1 MAASSFSD
9 PGSSFAMLASS
20 FPELGDGLEAIGVV
34 ASYRFDAEQFERATS
49 FGRPEQVEA
58 GQVMFEAGDEDS
70 DLILIESATIDVI
83 RTATDDAPEEF
94 FIRSGPGQFVGEVNL
109 LTGQT
114 RILSARVIEGGTI
127 HRVSPE
133 AFRRL
138 MAQDTELSDI
148 LLRGFLARRALMRE
162 GAGHNLEIIGDA
174 GTGPCLALQ
183 TYMSRQ
189 ELPHLWFDSTSAAG
203 RERMAAVQV
212 SDDDLPAMVTPRETL
227 RRVTPGLLGQK
238 LGLAYR
244 RTPKGIADLTIV
256 GAGPAGLAA
265 AVYGASEGLETV
277 LLDAITTGGQAAA
290 SSRIEN
296 YLGFPFGLSGATLTS
311 RAAVQ
316 ALKFGAHLASPCGVA
331 SLQQSDNGLHIAT
344 LTDGTEIPTRSV
356 IVATG
361 AAYRA
366 LPVDRW
372 TDFVGAGIY
381 YAATDLEAKAI
392 AGWPVTVVG
401 GANSAGQAALYL
413 ARHAGAVTLVVR
425 GPDLG
430 AGMSAYLVN
439 RIRADPRITIRTSTE
454 VTALA
459 GADRLEEITLT
470 DSISGTADPCGCTG
484 LFCFIGA
491 EPATDWLTGVALD
504 DAGFIPTD
512 VQLSPA
518 QLGPVWQQLG
528 RSPLP
533 YETSLPGVFAAGDVR
548 LSSMKRVAA
557 AVGEGAS
564 AVRSVHQAIALL
576 PPA

>member
-1 MAASSFSD
+1 MS
-9 PGSSFAMLASS
+9 SS
-20 FPELGDGLEAIGVV
+20 FPELGDGLEAIGAA
-34 ASYRFDAEQFERATS
+34 ASYRFDAEQFGRAVS
-49 FGRPEQVEA
+49 FGTPVEVQA
-58 GQVMFEAGDEDS
+58 GDVIFEAGDDDP
-70 DLILIESATIDVI
+70 DLILIESAIIDII
-83 RTATDDAPEEF
+83 RTATPDAPEQF

-114 RILSARVIEGGTI
+114 RILSARVVEAGTI
-127 HRVSPE
+127 HRVAPE

-148 LLRGFLARRALMRE
+148 LLRGFLARRSLLSE
-162 GAGHNLEIIGDA
+162 GAGRNLEFIGDA
-174 GTGPCLALQ
+174 GSRAALALQ

-189 ELPHLWFDSTSAAG
+189 ELPHVWFDSSTDEG
-203 RERMAAVQV
+203 RARMASAGLAA
-212 SDDDLPAMVTPRETL
+212 DDLPAMVTPRETM
-227 RRVTPGLLGQK
+227 RQVTPGILGQK
-238 LGLAYR
+238 LGLSYR

-265 AVYGASEGLETV
+265 AVYGASEGLETF
-277 LLDAITTGGQAAA
+277 LLDAISTGGQAAA

-296 YLGFPFGLSGATLTS
+296 YLGFPFGLSGAALTS

-331 SLQQSDNGLHIAT
+331 ALKQSDDGLHVVT
-344 LTDGTEIPTRSV
+344 LTDGTEIPTRTV
-356 IVATG
+356 MVATG

-381 YAATDLEAKAI
+381 FAATDLEAQAI
-392 AGWPVTVVG
+392 SGWPVTVVG

-413 ARHAGAVTLVVR
+413 ARHAGGVTLAVR
-425 GPDLG
+425 GDDLS

-439 RIRADPRITIRTSTE
+439 RLRADPRITIRTSTE
-454 VTALA
+454 VTAL
-459 GADRLEEITLT
+459 GGGDRLEEITLT
-470 DSISGTADPCGCTG
+470 HRGTGAAEPCGCAG

-512 VQLSPA
+512 VQLTPE
-518 QLGPVWQQLG
+518 QLGPVWQKLG
-528 RSPLP
+528 RAPFP
-533 YETSLPGVFAAGDVR
+533 FETSLPGVFAAGDVR

-564 AVRSVHQAIALL
+564 AVRSVHQALALL
-576 PPA
+576 PST